1 MPKVTEQ
8 VSVKNRTKPALPRV
22 VRFLFTRAFLYGA
35 VREEACRNP
44 ENPNYSSQVVGHHT
58 PIFAAF
64 PKYRHP
70 WDTQRTKVRVA
81 HYRGQKGIMC
91 FGGLHFQTVLWLSVL
106 TPRVVDS
113 FNSDTDATSDSQ
125 TIDKT
130 SLKYQTRNP
139 NNHRTPR
146 HLLCSVLLPAQPQ
159 SHPYSTCLLLRY
171 PCCKITFHLLL
182 YYWIIFIDLNF
193 KKYWFFKGNNAQETK
208 LGFRLEKKGG
218 GNA

>member
-1 MPKVTEQ
+1 MTEQ
-8 VSVKNRTKPALPRV
+8 VSVKNRTKPALPCA
-22 VRFLFTRAFLYGA
+22 VRFLFMRAFLYGA
-35 VREEACRNP
+35 VREEVCRNP

-81 HYRGQKGIMC
+81 HYRGQKGITC

-139 NNHRTPR
+139 GNHRTPR
-146 HLLCSVLLPAQPQ
+146 HLLCSVLLPARPQ
-159 SHPYSTCLLLRY
+159 SPPLQYLFTLKISLLQDY
-171 PCCKITFHLLL
+171 FSFVITLLNYFYRL
-182 YYWIIFIDLNF
+182 KF
-193 KKYWFFKGNNAQETK
+193 QEV
-208 LGFRLEKKGG
+208 LVS
-218 GNA
+218 